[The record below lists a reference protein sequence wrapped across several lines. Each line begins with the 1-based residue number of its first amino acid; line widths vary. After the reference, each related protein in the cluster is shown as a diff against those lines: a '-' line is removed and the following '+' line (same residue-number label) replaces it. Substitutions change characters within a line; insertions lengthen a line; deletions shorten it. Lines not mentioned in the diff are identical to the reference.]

1 MEHVFYLLVSFFLA
15 FEILSLFA
23 VKKIHASVN
32 KYRDLSNV
40 QDMSAT
46 FATYYVVNVLY
57 FLTCVIGLIS
67 SQWACF
73 LLILAFC
80 FIPKRYLTW
89 RIIDGVISILI
100 LLFVILNK
108 YHFHIDFDLLTIKLI
123 VG

>member
-1 MEHVFYLLVSFFLA
+1 MGHVFYLLVSFFLA

-46 FATYYVVNVLY
+46 FATYYVVNILY

-73 LLILAFC
+73 LLILALC

>member
-15 FEILSLFA
+15 SEILSLFA

-73 LLILAFC
+73 LLILALC

>member
-15 FEILSLFA
+15 FEILFLFA

-73 LLILAFC
+73 LLILALC

-108 YHFHIDFDLLTIKLI
+108 YHFRIDFDLLTIKLI

>member
-73 LLILAFC
+73 FTD
-80 FIPKRYLTW
+80 F
-89 RIIDGVISILI
+89 G
-100 LLFVILNK
+100 FVFYTKKVFNMA
-108 YHFHIDFDLLTIKLI
+108 YH
-123 VG
+123 

>member
-15 FEILSLFA
+15 FEILFLFA

-73 LLILAFC
+73 LLILALC

>member
-73 LLILAFC
+73 LLILALC
-80 FIPKRYLTW
+80 FISKRYLTW
-89 RIIDGVISILI
+89 RIIYGVISILI

>member
-1 MEHVFYLLVSFFLA
+1 MEHVFYLIIAFFLFFEIVSLVS
-15 FEILSLFA
+15 
-23 VKKIHASVN
+23 VRKIHASVN
-32 KYRDLSNV
+32 KYRDLSNA

-46 FATYYVVNVLY
+46 FATYFVLNVVYYLS
-57 FLTCVIGLIS
+57 CVVGLMS
-67 SQWACF
+67 SQW
-73 LLILAFC
+73 IC
-80 FIPKRYLTW
+80 FIILLALSLISKRHISW

>member
-46 FATYYVVNVLY
+46 FETYYVVNILY

-73 LLILAFC
+73 LLILALC

>member
-15 FEILSLFA
+15 FEILSLFS

-73 LLILAFC
+73 LLILALC

>member
-46 FATYYVVNVLY
+46 FATYVVVNVIY
-57 FLTCVIGLIS
+57 FLACIVGLMS
-67 SQWACF
+67 SQWVCF
-73 LLILAFC
+73 ILILILSLFS
-80 FIPKRYLTW
+80 KRHIVW
-89 RIIDGVISILI
+89 RIIDCLISIMI

-108 YHFHIDFDLLTIKLI
+108 YHFHIDFNLQIIKLI

>member
-73 LLILAFC
+73 LLILALC

-108 YHFHIDFDLLTIKLI
+108 YHFHIDFDLQTIKLI

>member
-73 LLILAFC
+73 LLILALC

-89 RIIDGVISILI
+89 RIIEGVISILI

>member
-1 MEHVFYLLVSFFLA
+1 MEHVFYLIVAFFLFFEIVSLVS
-15 FEILSLFA
+15 
-23 VKKIHASVN
+23 VRKIHASVN
-32 KYRDLSNV
+32 KYRDLSNA

-46 FATYYVVNVLY
+46 FATYFVLNVVYYLS
-57 FLTCVIGLIS
+57 CVVGLMS
-67 SQWACF
+67 SQW
-73 LLILAFC
+73 IC
-80 FIPKRYLTW
+80 FIILLALSLISKRHISW

>member
-23 VKKIHASVN
+23 VRKIHASVN

-73 LLILAFC
+73 LLILALC

>member
-32 KYRDLSNV
+32 KCRDLSNV

-73 LLILAFC
+73 LLILALC

>member
-23 VKKIHASVN
+23 VKKIHAYVN

-73 LLILAFC
+73 LLILALC

-89 RIIDGVISILI
+89 RIIDDVISILI

>member
-32 KYRDLSNV
+32 KNRDLSNV

-73 LLILAFC
+73 LLILALC

>member
-1 MEHVFYLLVSFFLA
+1 VSFFLA

-73 LLILAFC
+73 LLILALC

-108 YHFHIDFDLLTIKLI
+108 YHFHIDFDLQTIKLI

>member
-1 MEHVFYLLVSFFLA
+1 MEHVFYLLVSFFLP

-73 LLILAFC
+73 LLILALC

>member
-73 LLILAFC
+73 LLILALC

-108 YHFHIDFDLLTIKLI
+108 CHFHIDFDLLTIKLI

>member
-40 QDMSAT
+40 QDMSAN

-73 LLILAFC
+73 LLILALC

-89 RIIDGVISILI
+89 RIIDDVISILI

>member
-67 SQWACF
+67 SQCACF
-73 LLILAFC
+73 LLILALC

>member
-73 LLILAFC
+73 LLILALC

-89 RIIDGVISILI
+89 RIIYGVISILI

>member
-57 FLTCVIGLIS
+57 FLICVIGLIS

-73 LLILAFC
+73 LLILALC

>member
-73 LLILAFC
+73 LLILDLC

>member
-73 LLILAFC
+73 LLILALC

-89 RIIDGVISILI
+89 RIIDDVISILI

>member
-73 LLILAFC
+73 LLILALC

>member
-73 LLILAFC
+73 LLILALC

-108 YHFHIDFDLLTIKLI
+108 YHFHIDFDLLTINLL
-123 VG
+123 

>member
-1 MEHVFYLLVSFFLA
+1 MEHVFYLIVAFFLFFEIVSLVS
-15 FEILSLFA
+15 
-23 VKKIHASVN
+23 VRKIHASVN
-32 KYRDLSNV
+32 KYRDLSNA

-46 FATYYVVNVLY
+46 FATYFVLNAVYYLSCVV
-57 FLTCVIGLIS
+57 GLMS
-67 SQWACF
+67 SQW
-73 LLILAFC
+73 IC
-80 FIPKRYLTW
+80 FIILLALSLISKRHISW

>member
-73 LLILAFC
+73 LLILALC

-108 YHFHIDFDLLTIKLI
+108 YHFHIDFDLPTIKLI

>member
-40 QDMSAT
+40 QNMSAT

-73 LLILAFC
+73 LLILALC

>member
-1 MEHVFYLLVSFFLA
+1 MEYVFYLLVSFSLA

-73 LLILAFC
+73 LLILALC

>member
-32 KYRDLSNV
+32 KYRYLSNV

-73 LLILAFC
+73 LLILALC

>member
-1 MEHVFYLLVSFFLA
+1 MEHIFYLLVSFFLA

-73 LLILAFC
+73 LLILALC

-108 YHFHIDFDLLTIKLI
+108 YHFHIDFDLLTIKFI

>member
-73 LLILAFC
+73 LLILALC

-108 YHFHIDFDLLTIKLI
+108 YHFHIYFDLLTIKLI

>member
-40 QDMSAT
+40 HDMSAT

-73 LLILAFC
+73 LLILALC

-89 RIIDGVISILI
+89 RIIDDVISILI

>member
-46 FATYYVVNVLY
+46 FAIYVVVNVIY
-57 FLTCVIGLIS
+57 FLACIVGLMS
-67 SQWACF
+67 SQWVCF
-73 LLILAFC
+73 ILILILSLFS
-80 FIPKRYLTW
+80 KRHIVW
-89 RIIDGVISILI
+89 RIIDGVISIMV

-108 YHFHIDFDLLTIKLI
+108 YHFHIDFDLQTIKLI

>member
-73 LLILAFC
+73 LLILALC

-89 RIIDGVISILI
+89 CIIDGVISILI

-108 YHFHIDFDLLTIKLI
+108 YHFHIDFDLLTIKFI

>member
-46 FATYYVVNVLY
+46 FATYYVVNILY

-73 LLILAFC
+73 LLILALC